1 MTSVPSAGDA
11 LASAAVRYTVLAND
25 PAVPLVCAT
34 YWDDGEPFFRK
45 ADAAVEQFTGLDEA
59 ATEARRGLIRDPY
72 DGAAHD
78 RLARAVAGLLESRPE
93 AGRELRQ
100 VVEEADRNIK
110 IDYTFGPAYERT
122 PEPITVAHLTE
133 RAARVRGTGPRSAA
147 PLVHVVIPFRDHG
160 ESRARNLMACLN
172 ALRDQSLPAGRYTV
186 TVVENDDRPRW
197 AQAIEP
203 AADDYRFIRSSGP
216 FNKSWTVNV
225 GVLTAAPEAAL
236 ICVLDADI
244 LPDRDFLRRYAD
256 LLTSSDAVGCRFFE
270 MHCMDTASSATAIG
284 LRLSGPGGAVPSDRL
299 RSYVITHVPGA
310 CHWVTRATF
319 LAMNGMDERYQGWGR
334 EDNDFVARV
343 AEQGRLIQSDEPLLH
358 MEHERPPM
366 RTPDGGLFNMGIDH
380 DWSDGARRFGDP
392 DAPSVP

>member
-1 MTSVPSAGDA
+1 MTSIPSACEA
-11 LASAAVRYTVLAND
+11 LASATVRYTVLAND
-25 PAVPLVCAT
+25 PMVPSVCAT

-59 ATEARRGLIRDPY
+59 AAEARRGLIRDPY

-78 RLARAVAGLLESRPE
+78 RLARAATSLLESRPE
-93 AGRELRQ
+93 AGCELRQ

-110 IDYTFGPAYERT
+110 IDYAIGSAYQRD
-122 PEPITVAHLTE
+122 PEPVTVAYLTE
-133 RAARVRGTGPRSAA
+133 RAARVRRTGSQPAA

-172 ALRDQSLPAGRYTV
+172 ALRDQSLPAERYTV
-186 TVVENDDRPRW
+186 TVVENDNRQRW

-203 AADDYRFIRSSGP
+203 AVDDYRFIRSSGP

-225 GVLTAAPEAAL
+225 GVRTAAADAAL

-244 LPDRDFLRRYAD
+244 LPDPDFLRRYAD
-256 LLTSSDAVGCRFFE
+256 LLTSGDAVGCRFFE
-270 MHCMDTASSATAIG
+270 MHCMDAASSATAIK
-284 LRLSGPGGAVPSDRL
+284 LRLSGPARTVPSGRL
-299 RSYVITHVPGA
+299 RRYVITHVPGA
-310 CHWVTRATF
+310 CHWVTRKTF

-334 EDNDFVARV
+334 EDNDFVARL

-358 MEHERPPM
+358 MEHERPLM
-366 RTPDGGLFNMGIDH
+366 RTPDGGLFNMGIDR
-380 DWSDGARRFGDP
+380 DWSNGNRRFGDL